1 MANNKSLETLLEL
14 HRVDSEIDKIN
25 SQEELLPV
33 SMRRIETRL
42 SRQLQGIEDRKQRL
56 KELRTGTHAKEV
68 DLRGYEEELGRLNR
82 QVRKVRTNKEY
93 TALQHEMA
101 SRKVDASRIE
111 DQVLALMADIEDLE
125 KEIKE
130 LENSVAQMQREFAEE
145 EGLVKKEVD
154 KLVERRAKLRKERG
168 AAAASV
174 DEELLEEYERIAARK
189 GSSAVAACI
198 GRTCQGCF
206 MQIPPQLDHVLRAG
220 TKIVHCPSCSRILYL
235 P

>member
-1 MANNKSLETLLEL
+1 MAKNKALETLLEL
-14 HRVDSEIDKIN
+14 HRVDTEIDKIK
-25 SQEELLPV
+25 SQAELLPV
-33 SMRRIETRL
+33 SLRRIETRL
-42 SRQLQGIEDRKQRL
+42 NRQLQATEDKKQRL

-68 DLRGYEEELGRLNR
+68 DLRGYEAELGRLNR

-111 DQVLALMADIEDLE
+111 DQVLALMADIEVLE

-130 LENSVAQMQREFAEE
+130 LEHSTAQIQRELAEE
-145 EGLVKKEVD
+145 EGLVKKEAD
-154 KLVERRAKLRKERG
+154 KLVQRRAKLRKERHT
-168 AAAASV
+168 AAASV
-174 DEELLEEYERIAARK
+174 EEELLQEYERIAARK
-189 GSSAVAACI
+189 GSSAIAACI

-220 TKIVHCPSCSRILYL
+220 AKIVHCPSCSRILYL